1 MALEISAPEF
11 NVYQTGKGTEISVD
25 LLVRFHF
32 CELFSHKISVNLQ

>member
-11 NVYQTGKGTEISVD
+11 NVYKSGKGTEISVD

-32 CELFSHKISVNLQ
+32 CELFSHKISINFK